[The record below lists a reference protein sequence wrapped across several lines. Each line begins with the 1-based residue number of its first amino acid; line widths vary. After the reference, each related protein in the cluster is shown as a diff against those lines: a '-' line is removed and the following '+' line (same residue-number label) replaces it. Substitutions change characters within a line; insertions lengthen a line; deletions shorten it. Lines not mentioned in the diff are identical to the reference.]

1 MPSSLLKHGA
11 ASATLLTAIAFGSAR
26 AAPFMI
32 VGDDAKVG
40 MSAQGNPVIS
50 PTGNDEVLVVDL
62 AKPEAPRIVAR
73 LPLENSI
80 VGPPT
85 NLAISPNGR
94 LALVADSMTVV
105 QDNGANKMQPT
116 DKLWVIDMTAT
127 PPKLLQTLT
136 LGKQPSGLS
145 FSPKGN
151 IALVCNR
158 ADGTLSILKIDGMQ
172 VTPSG
177 SIQMPKGISTVQ
189 FTPDGKHALVAESPE
204 NQVGILNIDGDT
216 VTDSK
221 LTLPTYLFP
230 YNIVVTPN
238 SQLAIVADNGHQ
250 GVSDGN
256 ADDVSVID
264 LRGLH
269 PHVIDHIGVGD
280 APEGLAMSPK
290 GNLAV
295 VVSVN
300 GSNMPHAWFH
310 HKTSEVTVLRIE
322 GLKVTP
328 IKTIQVGVLTEPTVF
343 SPDGRYIYVGNFL
356 DKDFSILKVNG
367 TNVIETGKTFKVPGQ
382 PGSARMGGN
391 E

>member
-1 MPSSLLKHGA
+1 MPLSLLKHGA
-11 ASATLLTAIAFGSAR
+11 VVATLLTGLAFGSAY

-40 MSAQGNPVIS
+40 MNPQGNPVIS
-50 PTGNDEVLVVDL
+50 PTGHDEVLVVDL
-62 AKPEAPRIVAR
+62 ANPEAPRIVAR

-116 DKLWVIDMTAT
+116 DKLWVIDMTAK
-127 PPKLLQTLT
+127 PPKLVQTLT

-145 FSPKGN
+145 FSPNGD

-158 ADGTLSILKIDGMQ
+158 ADGTLSILKVDGIQ

-189 FTPDGKHALVAESPE
+189 FTPDGKHALVAESPD
-204 NQVGILNIDGDT
+204 NQVGILDVDGDK

-230 YNIVVTPN
+230 YNIVTTPN
-238 SQLAIVADNGHQ
+238 SQLAIVADNGHL

-256 ADDVSVID
+256 NDDVSVID
-264 LRGLH
+264 LRGPH

-290 GNLAV
+290 GDLAI

-310 HKTSEVTVLRIE
+310 HDGSAVTVLRID
-322 GLKVTP
+322 GMKVTP
-328 IKTIQVGVLTEPTVF
+328 IKTIQVGRLTEPAVF

-356 DKDFSILKVNG
+356 DNDFSILKVNG
-367 TNVIETGKTFKVPGQ
+367 TSVVDTGKTFKLPGR
-382 PGSARMGGN
+382 PAAARMGGN
-391 E
+391 Q

>member
-1 MPSSLLKHGA
+1 MPLSLLKQSAAA
-11 ASATLLTAIAFGSAR
+11 ASLLTALAFGTAH

-40 MSAQGNPVIS
+40 VSAQGNPMIN
-50 PTGNDEVLVVDL
+50 PTGHDEVLVVDL
-62 AKPEAPRIVAR
+62 AKPEAPSIVAK

-105 QDNGANKMQPT
+105 QDNGTNKLQPT
-116 DKLWVIDMTAT
+116 GKLWVIDMTAK

-136 LGKQPSGLS
+136 LAKQPSGLS
-145 FSPKGN
+145 FSPRGD

-158 ADGTLSILKIDGMQ
+158 ADGILSILKIDGMQ
-172 VTPSG
+172 VTPAG

-189 FTPDGKHALVAESPE
+189 FTPDGKHALVAESPD
-204 NQVGILNIDGDT
+204 NQVGILDIDGDK

-230 YNIVVTPN
+230 YNIVITPN
-238 SQLAIVADNGHQ
+238 SQLAITADNGHL
-250 GVSDGN
+250 GTSDGN
-256 ADDVSVID
+256 SDDVSVID
-264 LRGLH
+264 LRGMH
-269 PHVIDHIGVGD
+269 PHVIDHIGVDD
-280 APEGLAMSPK
+280 APEGLAMSPQ
-290 GNLAV
+290 GDLAV

-310 HKTSEVTVLRIE
+310 HNGSTVTVLRIH
-322 GLKVTP
+322 GMKVTP
-328 IKTIQVGVLTEPTVF
+328 IRTLQVGRLTEPAVF

-356 DKDFSILKVNG
+356 DKDFTILKVTG
-367 TNVIETGKTFKVPGQ
+367 TNVVDTGKRFKLPGQ
-382 PGSARMGGN
+382 PASARMGGN
-391 E
+391 Q

>member
-1 MPSSLLKHGA
+1 MPLSLLKHGA
-11 ASATLLTAIAFGSAR
+11 AAASLLTALAFGSAH

-40 MSAQGNPVIS
+40 MNPQGQPMIN
-50 PTGNDEVLVVDL
+50 PTGHDEVLIVDL

-85 NLAISPNGR
+85 NLAISPNGH

-116 DKLWVIDMTAT
+116 DKLWVIDMTAN
-127 PPKLLQTLT
+127 PPKLVQTVR

-145 FSPKGN
+145 FSPNGE

-158 ADGTLSILKIDGMQ
+158 ADGTLSVLKVAGTQ

-177 SIQMPKGISTVQ
+177 SIQMPKGIATVE
-189 FTPDGKHALVAESPE
+189 FAPDGKHALVAESPE
-204 NQVGILNIDGDT
+204 NQVGILNVDGDK

-238 SQLAIVADNGHQ
+238 SQLAIVADNGHH
-250 GVSDGN
+250 GTSDGN
-256 ADDVSVID
+256 TDDVSVID
-264 LRGLH
+264 LRGPH
-269 PHVIDHIGVGD
+269 PHVIDHIAVGD

-290 GNLAV
+290 GDLAV

-310 HKTSEVTVLRIE
+310 HHGSAVTVLRIQ
-322 GLKVTP
+322 GMKVTP
-328 IKTIQVGVLTEPTVF
+328 IKTIQVGTLAEPTAF

-367 TNVIETGKTFKVPGQ
+367 TNVVDTGRTFKLPGQ
-382 PGSARMGGN
+382 PASARMARN